1 MKKYRFWI
9 ILVVVLIVAA
19 AAWLGLRNL
28 RAGGQNSL
36 YQTVVVERGTLTAT
50 IGATGTVR
58 ANQTAHL
65 AWQTSGTVLEVW
77 VRPGDRV
84 ETGQVLATL
93 DPASLPQNIIL
104 AQADLVNA
112 RRALE
117 SLQTSGAAAA
127 QAELAYYQALDARD
141 AAQTRYDIL
150 VSTYGENSTARP
162 LLQARA
168 NLALAEA
175 RLADAER
182 EYERLRNGPDPED
195 VAAAEARVRAA
206 EAALRAGQITAPFA
220 GTVMNVVP
228 MPGDLVSPGLAAFR
242 IDDLS
247 RLLVDVQ
254 LSEVDINSVEVG
266 QSVLV
271 TLDAAMGQEYHGRV
285 IQVAR
290 AGTVAAGTVNFAVV
304 VELTDAD
311 ARIRPGMTAAVTITV
326 RQLEDVLL
334 VPNRAVRL
342 VEGQRVVYV
351 LHSDG
356 QIERTVITLGAS
368 SDLMS
373 EVIAGDLQVGDTII
387 LNPPAEFGQNGPPF
401 MRR

>member
-9 ILVVVLIVAA
+9 ILVVVLAIVAA
-19 AAWLGLRNL
+19 VWFGLRN
-28 RAGGQNSL
+28 RAAAQASP
-36 YQTVVVERGTLTAT
+36 YQTVVAERGTLTAT

-58 ANQTAHL
+58 ANQTANL
-65 AWQTSGTVLEVW
+65 VWQTSGTVLEVL
-77 VRPGDRV
+77 VQPGDRV
-84 ETGQVLATL
+84 EAGQVLATL
-93 DPASLPQNIIL
+93 DPATLPQNIIL

-112 RRALE
+112 QRALE
-117 SLQTSGAAAA
+117 NLQTSGAAAA

-141 AAQTRYDIL
+141 AARTRYDVL

-182 EYERLRNGPDPED
+182 EYERLRNGPDPD
-195 VAAAEARVRAA
+195 DLAAAEARVHAA

-220 GTVMNVVP
+220 GTVTNVIP
-228 MPGDLVSPGLAAFR
+228 QAGDLVSPGQAAFR

-247 RLLVDVQ
+247 RLLIDVQ

-266 QSVLV
+266 QSVVV

-285 IQVAR
+285 TQVAQ
-290 AGTVAAGTVNFAVV
+290 AGTVAAGTVNFAVT

-351 LHSDG
+351 LRSDG
-356 QIERTVITLGAS
+356 QIERVAITLGAS
-368 SDLMS
+368 SDSMS
-373 EVIAGDLQVGDTII
+373 EVVAGDLQPGDTII
-387 LNPPAEFGQNGPPF
+387 LNPPADFGQNGPPF
-401 MRR
+401 MNR

>member
-9 ILVVVLIVAA
+9 ILVVVLIAA
-19 AAWLGLRNL
+19 AALFFGLRNL
-28 RAGGQNSL
+28 RAANQNSL
-36 YQTVVVERGTLTAT
+36 YQTVVIERGTLTAT

-58 ANQTAHL
+58 ANQTANL
-65 AWQTSGTVLEVW
+65 AWQTSGVVLEVL
-77 VRPGDRV
+77 VQPGDQV
-84 ETGQVLATL
+84 EAGQVLARL
-93 DPASLPQNIIL
+93 DPASLPQNLIL

-117 SLQTSGAAAA
+117 NLQNSGTAAA

-182 EYERLRNGPDPED
+182 EYERLRNGPDAD
-195 VAAAEARVRAA
+195 DIVAAEARLRAA

-220 GTVMNVVP
+220 GTVTSAIP
-228 MPGDLVSPGLAAFR
+228 LPGDLVSPGLVAFR
-242 IDDLS
+242 VDDLS

-266 QSVLV
+266 QPVLV
-271 TLDAAMGQEYHGRV
+271 TLDAAIGHEYHGRV
-285 IQVAR
+285 VQVAQ
-290 AGTVAAGTVNFAVV
+290 AGTVAAGTVNFAVT

-311 ARIRPGMTAAVTITV
+311 ARIRPGMTAAVTITI
-326 RQLEDVLL
+326 RQLDDVLL

-351 LHSDG
+351 LRPGG
-356 QIERTVITLGAS
+356 QVERVLITLGAS
-368 SDLMS
+368 SDMMS
-373 EVIAGDLQVGDTII
+373 EVIAGDLQAGDTVI
-387 LNPPAEFGQNGPPF
+387 LNPPADFGQNGPPF
-401 MRR
+401 MNR